1 MCKDKK
7 VRSGGNVYS
16 KRPARLH
23 TYGNHKSSWANG
35 AMEDKKED
43 HMFGIS
49 AVTKVFSVSKGEKDD
64 LKLSKEVD
72 RRGKEL
78 FSLEK
83 IT

>member
-1 MCKDKK
+1 M
-7 VRSGGNVYS
+7 YS

-23 TYGNHKSSWANG
+23 TYGIHKSSQANG

-43 HMFGIS
+43 NLLGINT
-49 AVTKVFSVSKGEKDD
+49 VTKVFPVSKGEKDD
-64 LKLSKEVD
+64 FKLSKEVE

-78 FSLEK
+78 FPLEK

>member
-1 MCKDKK
+1 MCKEKK

-23 TYGNHKSSWANG
+23 TYDIHTSSQANG
-35 AMEDKKED
+35 AIEDKKEEN
-43 HMFGIS
+43 MSGINT
-49 AVTKVFSVSKGEKDD
+49 VTKVFPVSKGEKDD
-64 LKLSKEVD
+64 LKLSKEVE